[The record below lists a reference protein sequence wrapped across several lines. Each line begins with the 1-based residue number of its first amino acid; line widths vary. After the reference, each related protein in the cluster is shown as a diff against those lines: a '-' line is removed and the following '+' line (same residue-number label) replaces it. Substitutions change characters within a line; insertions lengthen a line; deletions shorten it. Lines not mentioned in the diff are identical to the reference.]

1 MDQRGLVDGVLL
13 INLFWSKVEQRR
25 NEVVAAAAAG
35 TVLNTQR
42 KAAG

>member
-25 NEVVAAAAAG
+25 NEVVAAAAG

>member
-25 NEVVAAAAAG
+25 NEVVAAAG
-35 TVLNTQR
+35 TALNTQR